1 MNTAF
6 SDLSL
11 FFKGKTSVRQLY
23 RRRPRSRSNNNPII
37 FALTLYHLQSLL
49 SIRMSSIYTTHT
61 NTTLYFLTVV
71 FFLYKLVG
79 LNYNNIVFLDL

>member
-11 FFKGKTSVRQLY
+11 FCKGKTSVQQMY

-37 FALTLYHLQSLL
+37 FAFTLYHLQSLL

-61 NTTLYFLTVV
+61 NTTVYFLTAV

-79 LNYNNIVFLDL
+79 FNYYNIVFLDL